1 MKSINKAVKYF
12 GNMMTPAF
20 KFLESRFDID
30 MLFTNDYVLTISESE
45 KLNHALIRE
54 LKPFAADFLNTLVS
68 CGIRIVINGPL
79 CYSTLPMYYM
89 SSLDPFN
96 VLKTTVVAT
105 SETERR
111 LWLTVVHAIRLYRA
125 LRQQPI
131 QHEMDTREGPA
142 TQEMEDQLISDEV
155 SRKNEN
161 TEITK
166 EVDDSTNAHID
177 DSVDL
182 QMIATTENFAA
193 LKELTTRNIRLVFDE
208 PLQFSTTDVAD
219 QDILVLDVPNG
230 LYRFIDTTIATAL
243 RNYTL
248 IKTDI
253 EFTFKVNA
261 NQAQCGRYIVGHYP
275 CWDQVP
281 APQDNVYRIL
291 QRDHAIIDISKSN
304 DVVYTLRY
312 ENLRPLLPIQSN
324 ELGDITG
331 GSFAR
336 IFLKCLSPMRI
347 ADTGNPICPLQVVA
361 RFVNPMLTGMRFP
374 LPVDVENRT
383 RTRNEIETEL
393 LAQGIEANPGP
404 SHVIQH
410 EALGPITRPGK
421 EKIVSAVKNVNS
433 ALGSIP
439 VFGSIWKWLGS
450 ALGNTAVAV
459 TKVIAKDQTFISNF
473 ENNLK
478 YVGMINK
485 DRPVDISH
493 PCPLLPQPVHSY
505 SYGRGAYASKKLRVE
520 PQSTTPHLP
529 GHDTIQSTQSVL
541 DLARI
546 PGLWTTF
553 TLSTSNVQGDT
564 LIELPAIPYD
574 PRYRSQLPRLGAPE
588 GLATVQLPPVSY
600 FSGMYQYYAGSITYE
615 FIPIKTA
622 SHNFSIQ
629 VAFVPFNGTPGT
641 ITEEQLQSCTWKIID
656 FRTSTEGTFD
666 VPWLSTSIMRQW
678 PIPISGVLSSN
689 NTAISGVNTG
699 IGNGS
704 RTMKDPGKVVV
715 KLVNQLNPTPIVT
728 PEIEI
733 LVMMRAHENL
743 RFMSPCQTRFPP
755 AKTQNLSWITR
766 DLNMAPA
773 ITRSPLAIF
782 DNTPPLALEMGEVQY
797 GDEMTLPDDN
807 LRQTFGPQV
816 QTMEKH
822 DNILDISRR
831 FMYHTT
837 VTGTRYFGS
846 NTSVAIDTP
855 YIATIPITVYS
866 LNAYSGETSNDDFN
880 SASYSRSI
888 PPPSTRDLFAMCF
901 RWGRGGQNF
910 VLHVLN
916 DYPVEVTYI
925 PPVDRPYHIS
935 GGLGNVLA
943 LKNTN
948 ENFTT
953 SRNAYP
959 IYAMPSAT
967 GYPNEVIEPRVNPL
981 LTIENPM
988 MNINNYMDLQA
999 PLWSFTDPVPNLN
1012 NYPQQ
1017 DLVSLTN
1024 GQLLIRQL
1032 LNFSTTNPSVA
1043 NVSANAFRIRIQSAL
1058 ADDFMFYHFMG
1069 VPPTLLSS
1077 VNSWTMTQT
1086 NNRMLTRVLTRDE
1099 IKSQLLAAGIESNP
1113 GPVMSSFFSMC
1124 NSGVQSLTNKVAII
1138 KDIKEFIQSSTSIN
1152 NKFGEIKEKGF
1163 SLLEEFKVILAAYV
1177 EGIDICALTA
1187 LALTLTAAMQ
1197 KGASRYVI
1205 CSAVLQ
1211 LFTVIGIFH
1220 TKALSSAMDSLLS
1233 IAGFSKDDEPGH
1245 EMDFDSGNA
1254 IAGTIASLFCESV
1267 SAFST
1272 LTEKPALSISYVTR
1286 TVASIFKNFNFART
1300 GAMCLFFTRMC
1311 YAVKALYTNARS
1323 WILGSAKYDLLA
1335 NDPTFIQSFMNDY
1348 DFFMNELNVSQQTY
1362 VRRHRDRYWTTVI
1375 TAYYLNNVL
1384 ATVKDSKLRNPTLV
1398 NACKDVIRRANDLK
1412 SCMLAPPVRYEPFV
1426 LWMYGPPGTGKTTMN
1441 EQLTVDMAEAIGL
1454 QTSGEP
1460 HYVRNPCDDFW
1471 NGYTGQPIVLID
1483 DAGAVD
1489 DPQIMGRALLEF
1501 QALKS
1506 SAKMRLNMAALND
1519 KQTEMTSILVGV
1531 CSNFRDWPTEMT
1543 KDKNAFKRRRDILVK
1558 VDFSPQAKAWF
1569 VQNNSMQVASKL
1581 PANLRENNAHL
1592 VFEIATDPT
1601 KNEATNRPYCS
1612 FPEFHNTVITRFKA
1626 YHETERVRVLE
1637 RYKKSIRLAQSAA
1650 NRVMD
1655 EHSLK
1660 VALETV
1666 MLGSMTDEAQ
1676 HEAVKRAYLEL
1687 KQVTPER
1694 FKELPK
1700 HSQYLLEKIKNH
1712 NISFD
1717 DSYISPSIAHVAH
1730 LASPWFKENVAPLYF
1745 AHSPDMFEFIRS
1757 RYMPW
1762 KDEERR
1768 KFDSAGN
1775 VTSPCVACQEVQSDT
1790 RGIAFI
1796 CASSTLTSQ
1805 HWICTQC
1812 KNNYVQHDADPST
1825 CPTCRT
1831 PDAFLEVHTAV
1842 TSWKFYHKVSHV
1854 LSTMKDQIKHGVRAS
1869 FDTLQQRASLIIA
1882 ASYCIFLIA
1891 MFRKI
1896 NEQVADDDDRNNNL
1910 RADIDAFIDYMG
1922 VFPDDSYIK
1931 SDGTTIFVLYGQLY
1945 DMSSGTPVL
1954 CSPKHEGPG
1963 SETSTSEK
1971 DFHSPEHSDDSNSD
1985 IPTYVMVNGKP
1996 VLKEKKKGKKS
2007 KTSSLPLS
2015 DPQPKADA
2023 PVVSETPATPSTS
2036 NVNASTTSA
2045 PPPVPSSSK
2054 TKDVFPQ
2061 CKDFDASYVLF
2072 PTVDHETC
2080 SVNHGPEE
2088 LYMKIREYTIRL
2100 DCSCG
2105 PKRQCFSLAND
2116 APHLTLEHCIET
2128 NSWNFMANI
2137 RDENNEFRSFS
2148 CPFVRCENFKCSRSI
2163 AVYQLLNYFMV
2174 QHGNDVPE
2182 GSLPPVLQSHFR
2194 PETPPPEPT
2203 PWYRWAIDYQAALVN
2218 DLCSVFMSWI
2228 KKAYEYLY
2236 ERWYWLFS
2244 AIIVMYCAWKG
2255 YRYYFDDTCGIEIT
2269 HDSPGD
2275 AKVQHAKQNR
2285 HAATRT
2291 YHRSQQSPS
2300 HDMNL
2305 SMNKRIPPQVD
2316 NIAQLILKQ
2325 RFSITC
2331 GPMIA
2336 HGFVIKTGFGV
2347 FPRHAA
2353 HLISDCQSDGV
2364 TATMKLTDGTD
2375 ILLKESIRDLVVKDG
2390 YNAEFVVI
2398 RHKRITGRDIRG
2410 HVIAPVSDDVVYPVA
2425 GYAVDIQDGYT
2436 IPIHVDHVY
2445 QLREDLGE
2453 VPERIETHRVVNDK
2467 HYVYESYMT
2476 DYIKVF
2482 GLQGTGK
2489 CCSPLIDPSGKIYGL
2504 HFAGTSVCD
2513 VKIGY
2518 SAPIFKEH
2526 FIDLDEPV
2534 AHDSLATE
2542 GLRFYSH
2549 YPNPPYH
2556 TDKSGIEKSAIHD
2569 YAWDSLTVPCIQS
2582 HKDPNYVGNSTPLL
2596 DGASTIGAR
2605 TEKPDPI
2612 VLSCATSAVADELFR
2627 YMPKPAMVPPVSLK
2641 EAVLAENHHN
2651 VEPMRL
2657 STSAGLPLVADMRV
2671 HTQKSQYVLVTEL
2684 PDGRRK
2690 VELEPNFRT
2699 VYQSHWQGR
2708 KNGVPP
2714 REPFWAHLKSERRK
2728 PAKAY
2733 SFGGTRVFNVAP
2745 LELVLSSRRVLLPFM
2760 DAFHSDPVRLH
2771 HAIGISPDS
2780 ITWTHLVETLRLRG
2794 NRLIQL
2800 DFSKFSDTLPW
2811 DFVYAA
2817 FSIIKEYYRR
2827 HNALTADVSLIID
2840 TLCYEITASL
2850 VCIGNEVYEL
2860 VNGVLQGH
2868 PLTSIINSIVNLI
2881 EQVYVWMITTKLPGT
2896 DFFKHCGIVVM
2907 GDDVVISLPEFL
2919 LPIYNGITIAKAF
2932 NDMKIKVTDE
2942 NKDPNNIQR
2951 CQKFEEFSFIS
2962 RTYQLHPYRE
2972 CYLAPSEIDA
2982 IFDSPLWIRG
2992 RDGPNNEKTIENV
3005 EQSLMLMYGHG
3016 PAMYEMYRALL
3027 QHLVPDLSLRSWFD
3041 LDYIFFVDTNMFDT
3055 MLYNRGLRQLK
3066 PGSYN
3071 LLEAKLGR
3079 TGSSHNSTNRPLE
3092 AGIGRIAFSQ
3102 SPDTTANQYHDV
3114 DFLNNVKLDTHGT
3127 VIGSYKCR
3135 CRYRCEEELMKRVA
3149 QVEERTKTPKE
3160 QFLPFTSQ
3168 EEGTRILGA
3177 RIAIAKG
3184 GEARGYPSIIAPEVG
3199 REEIHAV
3206 SF

>member
-1 MKSINKAVKYF
+1 MESNETPPIVSDERRLKSIQKAVKHF

-20 KFLESRFDID
+20 KFLETRFDIVE
-30 MLFTNDYVLTISESE
+30 LFTNEHVLTISESD
-45 KLNHALIRE
+45 KMNHAIIRE
-54 LKPFAADFLNTLVS
+54 FKPIAADFLNTLVS
-68 CGIRIVINGPL
+68 CGIRIIINGPL
-79 CYSTLPMYYM
+79 CYSTLPMCYV

-96 VLKTTVVAT
+96 ILKTIVVAP

-125 LRQQPI
+125 LNYQPI

-142 TQEMEDQLISDEV
+142 TQEMEDQLVSDEV
-155 SRKNEN
+155 SRTNEN

-177 DSVDL
+177 DDVDL

-193 LKELTTRNIRLVFDE
+193 LKELTTRNIRLVFEE
-208 PLQFSTTDVAD
+208 PLQFSTTDVAN
-219 QDILVLDVPNG
+219 QDILVLDAPNG
-230 LYRFIDTTIATAL
+230 LYRFLDTTITTAL

-281 APQDNVYRIL
+281 APQDSVYRIL
-291 QRDHAIIDISKSN
+291 QRDHAIVDISKSN

-312 ENLRPLLPIQSN
+312 ENLRPLLPIQTT

-336 IFLKCLSPMRI
+336 LFLKCLSPMRI
-347 ADTGNPICPLQVVA
+347 ADTGNPICPLQVFA

-374 LPVDVENRT
+374 LPVDVLNRT
-383 RTRNEIETEL
+383 RTRNEIQTEL
-393 LAQGIEANPGP
+393 IAQGVESNPGP
-404 SHVIQH
+404 IWLIHH
-410 EALGPITRPGK
+410 EALAPVAATPAKAKVI
-421 EKIVSAVKNVNS
+421 SAVKNVNS

-459 TKVIAKDQTFISNF
+459 TKVVAKDQTFIDNF

-493 PCPLLPQPVHSY
+493 PCPLMPQPVHSY

-553 TLSTSNVQGDT
+553 TLSTANVQGDT
-564 LIELPAIPYD
+564 LVELPAIPYD
-574 PRYRSQLPRLGAPE
+574 PRYRSQLPVLGTQNSYSIVE
-588 GLATVQLPPVSY
+588 LPPVSY

-615 FIPIKTA
+615 FIPIKTP

-629 VAFVPFNGTPGT
+629 VAFVPFNGSPGT
-641 ITEEQLQSCTWKIID
+641 TTEEQLQSCTWKSID
-656 FRTSTEGTFD
+656 FRTSTEGTFN
-666 VPWLSTSIMRQW
+666 VPWLSTSVMRQW
-678 PIPISGVLSSN
+678 PTPISGVLSAN
-689 NTAISGVNTG
+689 NVTNTQGVTIRG
-699 IGNGS
+699 GS

-766 DLNMAPA
+766 DLTQASA
-773 ITRSPLAIF
+773 FTRSPLIGAVF
-782 DNTPPLALEMGEVQY
+782 TPPPAFEMGEIQS

-807 LRQTFGPQV
+807 LRQTFGPQI

-822 DNILDISRR
+822 DNILDVSRR
-831 FMYHTT
+831 FVYHTT
-837 VTGTRYFGS
+837 LTGTRYFG
-846 NTSVAIDTP
+846 NTNATVIPNTP
-855 YIATIPITVYS
+855 YVATMPITVYS
-866 LNAYSGETSNDDFN
+866 LNTYSGEPSDVFSQVTYTR
-880 SASYSRSI
+880 AV

-901 RWGRGGQNF
+901 RWGRGGQDF
-910 VLHVLN
+910 VLHAIN
-916 DYPVEVTYI
+916 DYPIEVTYI
-925 PPVDRPYHIS
+925 PPVDYPFHIS
-935 GGLGNVLA
+935 GGLGETLS

-948 ENFTT
+948 GSGTAALNL
-953 SRNAYP
+953 YP
-959 IYAMPSAT
+959 TYAMPSAT
-967 GYPNEVIEPRVNPL
+967 GYPNEVVEPRVNPL

-999 PLWSFTDPVPNLN
+999 PLWNFTDQVPDVDD
-1012 NYPQQ
+1012 YPQQ

-1032 LNFSTTNPSVA
+1032 NTVPTTDPAVA
-1043 NVSANAFRIRIQSAL
+1043 SVSANAFKVRVQSAL

-1069 VPPTLLSS
+1069 VPPTLLLPL
-1077 VNSWTMTQT
+1077 NNWTMTQAH
-1086 NNRMLTRVLTRDE
+1086 NRMLTRVLTRDE
-1099 IKSQLLAAGIESNP
+1099 IENQLLAAGIESNP

-1124 NSGVQSLTNKVAII
+1124 NSGVQSLTDKVAII
-1138 KDIKEFIQSSTSIN
+1138 KDIKEFVRSGASVTN
-1152 NKFGEIKEKGF
+1152 TFGEIKEKGF
-1163 SLLEEFKVILAAYV
+1163 SMLEEFKVILAAYV
-1177 EGIDICALTA
+1177 EGIDICAVTA

-1197 KGASRYVI
+1197 KDASRYVI

-1220 TKALSSAMDSLLS
+1220 TKALSYAMDSLLS
-1233 IAGFSKDDEPGH
+1233 VVGFSKQDGPEH
-1245 EMDFDSGNA
+1245 EMDFESGNA
-1254 IAGTIASLFCESV
+1254 IAGIIASMFCESV

-1272 LTEKPALSISYVTR
+1272 LSEKPALSLNYVTK
-1286 TVASIFKNFNFART
+1286 TVASVFKNFNFSRT

-1398 NACKDVIRRANDLK
+1398 NACKDIIRRANDLK

-1441 EQLTVDMAEAIGL
+1441 EQITVDMAESIGL
-1454 QTSGEP
+1454 RTAGEP

-1558 VDFSPQAKAWF
+1558 VDFSPEAKAWF
-1569 VQNNSMQVASKL
+1569 LHNNSMQVASKL
-1581 PANLRENNAHL
+1581 PANIRENNAHL
-1592 VFEIATDPT
+1592 VFELATDPT
-1601 KNEATNRPYCS
+1601 KSEATNRPYCT
-1612 FPEFHNTVITRFKA
+1612 FPEFHATVVSRFKS
-1626 YHETERVRVLE
+1626 YHETESTRVLE

-1717 DSYISPSIAHVAH
+1717 DNYISPSIAHVAH
-1730 LASPWFKENVAPLYF
+1730 LATPWFKDNIAPLYF
-1745 AHSPDMFEFIRS
+1745 AHSPDMFEFIRA

-1775 VTSPCVACQEVQSDT
+1775 VTSPCVACQELQSDT

-1796 CASSTLTSQ
+1796 CASSTLTTQ
-1805 HWICTQC
+1805 HWICTRC
-1812 KNNYVQHDADPST
+1812 RDNYVHLDADPTS

-1831 PDAFLEVHTAV
+1831 PDAFLEVHSAV
-1842 TSWKFYHKVSHV
+1842 TSWKFFHKVSHV
-1854 LSTMKDQIKHGVRAS
+1854 LSTMKDQIKNGARAT
-1869 FDTLQQRASLIIA
+1869 FDVVQQRAGLIIA
-1882 ASYCIFLIA
+1882 ASYCVFLLA
-1891 MFRKI
+1891 TFKKI
-1896 NEQVADDDDRNNNL
+1896 NEQIAEDRERGNNL

-1922 VFPDDSYIK
+1922 VFPDDSYTK
-1931 SDGTTIFVLYGQLY
+1931 SDGSTIFVLYGQLY
-1945 DMSSGTPVL
+1945 DMSSGTPVP
-1954 CSPKHEGPG
+1954 CTPRHDGPG
-1963 SETSTSEK
+1963 SDTSMPDE
-1971 DFHSPEHSDDSNSD
+1971 DFHSLKESDDSHDDN
-1985 IPTYVMVNGKP
+1985 IPEYKVVNGKP
-1996 VLKEKKKGKKS
+1996 VLKEKRKGKKS
-2007 KTSSLPLS
+2007 KVTPSISTSPPPSVDPPVISERPTSS
-2015 DPQPKADA
+2015 QHKE
-2023 PVVSETPATPSTS
+2023 VY
-2036 NVNASTTSA
+2036 
-2045 PPPVPSSSK
+2045 
-2054 TKDVFPQ
+2054 PQ
-2061 CKDFDASYVLF
+2061 CKDFSLAYDLY
-2072 PTVDHETC
+2072 PQIHRETC
-2080 SVNHGPEE
+2080 STNHGLEE
-2088 LYMKIREYTIRL
+2088 LYLKIREHTTRL
-2100 DCSCG
+2100 NCSCSV
-2105 PKRQCFSLAND
+2105 KDQCFSLDVD
-2116 APHLTLEHCIET
+2116 APHLTIEYCTET

-2137 RDENNEFRSFS
+2137 RDENNEFRSYS
-2148 CPFVRCENFKCSRSI
+2148 CPFVNCENFKCARSV

-2182 GSLPPVLQSHFR
+2182 GPLPPLLQSHFR
-2194 PETPPPEPT
+2194 PESPPPEPV
-2203 PWYRWAIDYQAALVN
+2203 PWYKWAIDYQAALVK
-2218 DLCSVFMSWI
+2218 DLCSIFLTWI
-2228 KKAYEYLY
+2228 KKAYDLLY

-2244 AIIVMYCAWKG
+2244 AILVMFCAWKG
-2255 YRYYFDDTCGIEIT
+2255 YRYYFDETCGIEIQ
-2269 HDSPGD
+2269 HESPGD
-2275 AKVQHAKQNR
+2275 AKQQHAKQNR

-2291 YHRSQQSPS
+2291 YHRGQHQPT

-2325 RFSITC
+2325 RFSISC

-2336 HGFVIKTGFGV
+2336 HGFVIKTGFAV

-2353 HLISDCQSDGV
+2353 HLISDCQKDGV
-2364 TATMKLTDGTD
+2364 STTMKLTDGTD
-2375 ILLKESIRDLVVKDG
+2375 ILLKEIVRDLVVVDG

-2398 RHKRITGRDIRG
+2398 KHKRLTGRDIRG
-2410 HVIAPVSDDVVYPVA
+2410 HILAPVTDDVNYSVA
-2425 GYAVDIQDGYT
+2425 GYAVDIQDGFT
-2436 IPIHVDHVY
+2436 LPIHVDYVY

-2453 VPERIETHRVVNDK
+2453 VPEKIDTHRVVNDK
-2467 HYVYESYMT
+2467 HYVYESFMT

-2482 GLQGTGK
+2482 GIQGTGK
-2489 CCSPLIDPSGKIYGL
+2489 CCSPLLDPSGKIYGL

-2518 SAPIFKEH
+2518 SAPIFKEQ

-2534 AHDSLATE
+2534 NHDSLATE

-2612 VLSCATSAVADELFR
+2612 VLGCATSAVADELFR
-2627 YMPKPAMVPPVSLK
+2627 FMPKPVMIAPVSLK

-2671 HTQKSQYVLVTEL
+2671 HTRKSQYVLVTEL
-2684 PDGRRK
+2684 PDGKRK

-2699 VYQSHWQGR
+2699 VYQSHWQSR

-2745 LELVLSSRRVLLPFM
+2745 LELVITSRRVLLPFM

-2780 ITWTHLVETLRLRG
+2780 LTWTYLVETLRLRG

-2827 HNALTADVSLIID
+2827 HNSLTADVSYIID

-2881 EQVYVWMITTKLPGT
+2881 EQVYVWMLVTKLPGA

-2919 LPIYNGITIAKAF
+2919 LPTYNGITIAQAF

-2942 NKDPNNIQR
+2942 NKDPDNIQR

-2992 RDGPNNEKTIENV
+2992 RDGPYNEKTIENV

-3027 QHLVPDLSLRSWFD
+3027 QHLVPELSLRSWFD

-3055 MLYNRGLRQLK
+3055 MLYNRGMRQLK
-3066 PGSYN
+3066 PGNYN

-3079 TGSSHNSTNRPLE
+3079 TGSSQPSSDRPLE
-3092 AGIGRIAFSQ
+3092 AGIGRSAFSQ

-3149 QVEERTKTPKE
+3149 QVEERTRTPKE

-3184 GEARGYPSIIAPEVG
+3184 GEARGYSSIIAPEMG

>member
-1 MKSINKAVKYF
+1 MESNETPPIVSDERRMKSIQKAVKHF
-12 GNMMTPAF
+12 GDMMTPAL
-20 KFLESRFDID
+20 KFLETRFDIVE
-30 MLFTNDYVLTISESE
+30 LFTNEHVLMISESD
-45 KLNHALIRE
+45 KMNHATIRE
-54 LKPFAADFLNTLVS
+54 FKPIAADFLNTLVS
-68 CGIRIVINGPL
+68 CGIRIMINGPL
-79 CYSTLPMYYM
+79 CYSTLPMCYV

-96 VLKTTVVAT
+96 ILKTIVVAP

-111 LWLTVVHAIRLYRA
+111 LWLTVIHAIRLHRA
-125 LRQQPI
+125 LNYQPI

-142 TQEMEDQLISDEV
+142 TQEMEDQLVSDEV

-177 DSVDL
+177 DDVDL

-193 LKELTTRNIRLVFDE
+193 LKELTTRNIRLIFEE
-208 PLQFSTTDVAD
+208 PLQFSTTNAPN
-219 QDILVLDVPNG
+219 QDILVLDAPNG
-230 LYRFIDTTIATAL
+230 LYRFLDTTIATAL

-281 APQDNVYRIL
+281 APQDSVYRIL

-312 ENLRPLLPIQSN
+312 ENLRPLLPIQTT

-336 IFLKCLSPMRI
+336 LFLKCLSPMRI
-347 ADTGNPICPLQVVA
+347 ADTGNPICPLQVIA

-374 LPVDVENRT
+374 LPVDVSNRVRT
-383 RTRNEIETEL
+383 REEIEAEL
-393 LAQGIEANPGP
+393 IAQGVESNPGP
-404 SHVIQH
+404 IWLVQH
-410 EALGPITRPGK
+410 EALAPIATSAGK
-421 EKIVSAVKNVNS
+421 ANVVSAVKNVNS

-439 VFGSIWKWLGS
+439 VFGSLWKWLGS

-459 TKVIAKDQTFISNF
+459 TKLVAKDQTFIDNF

-478 YVGMINK
+478 YIGMINK

-493 PCPLLPQPVHSY
+493 PSPLLPQPVHSY
-505 SYGRGAYASKKLRVE
+505 SYGRGAYASKKLRIE

-529 GHDTIQSTQSVL
+529 GHETIQSTQSVL

-553 TLSTSNVQGDT
+553 TLSTANVQGDT

-574 PRYRSQLPRLGAPE
+574 PRYRSQLPILGTQNSYSVVE
-588 GLATVQLPPVSY
+588 LPPVTY

-615 FIPIKTA
+615 FIPIKTP

-629 VAFVPFNGTPGT
+629 VAFVPFNGDPGT
-641 ITEEQLQSCTWKIID
+641 TTEEQLQSCTWKVID
-656 FRTSTEGTFD
+656 FRSSTEGTFN

-678 PIPISGVLSSN
+678 PYPFTGALGSN
-689 NTAISGVNTG
+689 NALIAQGTTIQSGSV
-699 IGNGS
+699 
-704 RTMKDPGKVVV
+704 TMKDPGKVVV

-755 AKTQNLSWITR
+755 AKTQNLTWITR
-766 DLNMAPA
+766 DLTSTTVP
-773 ITRSPLAIF
+773 TRSPLIGAVF
-782 DNTPPLALEMGEVQY
+782 ARPSFEMGEIQA

-807 LRQTFGPQV
+807 LRQAFGPQV
-816 QTMEKH
+816 QTLEKH
-822 DNILDISRR
+822 DNVLDISRR

-837 VTGTRYFGS
+837 LTGTKYFGNDS
-846 NTSVAIDTP
+846 TAVIGSAP
-855 YIATIPITVYS
+855 YIATMPITVYS
-866 LNAYSGETSNDDFN
+866 LNTYSGDPISDTF
-880 SASYSRSI
+880 SRTTYAQSI
-888 PPPSTRDLFAMCF
+888 PPINIRELFAMCF
-901 RWGRGGQNF
+901 RWGRGGQDF
-910 VLHVLN
+910 VLHQLN
-916 DYPVEVTYI
+916 NQPIEVSYI
-925 PPVDRPYHIS
+925 PPVDYPYHIS
-935 GGLGNVLA
+935 GGIGAA
-943 LKNTN
+943 LSLKTSGTN
-948 ENFTT
+948 L
-953 SRNAYP
+953 YP
-959 IYAMPSAT
+959 VYAMPSAT
-967 GYPNEVIEPRVNPL
+967 GYANEVIEPRVNPL
-981 LTIENPM
+981 LTVENPM
-988 MNINNYMDLQA
+988 LNINNYMDLQA
-999 PLWSFTDPVPNLN
+999 PLWTFDDELPDVAS
-1012 NYPQQ
+1012 YPQQ

-1032 LNFSTTNPSVA
+1032 TNEIVNNTTFASV
-1043 NVSANAFRIRIQSAL
+1043 SENAFKVRIQSAL

-1069 VPPTLLSS
+1069 VPPTLLTPI
-1077 VNSWTMTQT
+1077 NNWTMTQSH
-1086 NNRMLTRVLTRDE
+1086 NRMLTRVLTRDE
-1099 IKSQLLAAGIESNP
+1099 IENQLLAAGIESNP

-1124 NSGVQSLTNKVAII
+1124 NSGVQSLTDKVAII
-1138 KDIKEFIQSSTSIN
+1138 KDIKEFIHSGTSVTN
-1152 NKFGEIKEKGF
+1152 TFGEIKEKGF
-1163 SLLEEFKVILAAYV
+1163 SMLEEFKVILAAYV
-1177 EGIDICALTA
+1177 EGIDICAVTA

-1197 KGASRYVI
+1197 KDASRYVI

-1220 TKALSSAMDSLLS
+1220 TKALSHAMDSLLS
-1233 IAGFSKDDEPGH
+1233 VVGFSKEGEPEH
-1245 EMDFDSGNA
+1245 EMDFESGNA
-1254 IAGTIASLFCESV
+1254 IAGIIASMFCESV

-1272 LTEKPALSISYVTR
+1272 LSEKPALSINYVTK
-1286 TVASIFKNFNFART
+1286 TVASVFRNFNFSRT

-1398 NACKDVIRRANDLK
+1398 NACKDIIRRANDLK

-1426 LWMYGPPGTGKTTMN
+1426 LWMWGPPGTGKTTMN
-1441 EQLTVDMAEAIGL
+1441 EQITVDMAESIGL
-1454 QTSGEP
+1454 RTSGEP

-1483 DAGAVD
+1483 DAGAVN

-1543 KDKNAFKRRRDILVK
+1543 IDKNAFKRRRDILVK
-1558 VDFSPQAKAWF
+1558 VDFSPEAKAWF
-1569 VQNNSMQVASKL
+1569 VHNNSMQVASKL
-1581 PANLRENNAHL
+1581 PENIRANNAHL
-1592 VFEIATDPT
+1592 VFALATDPT
-1601 KNEATNRPYCS
+1601 KSEATDRPYCT
-1612 FPEFHNTVITRFKA
+1612 FPEFHATVMSRFKS
-1626 YHETERVRVLE
+1626 YHETESARVLE

-1687 KQVTPER
+1687 QQVTPER

-1700 HSQYLLEKIKNH
+1700 HSQYLLEKMKNH

-1730 LASPWFKENVAPLYF
+1730 LATPWFKDNIAPLYF
-1745 AHSPDMFEFIRS
+1745 AHSPDMFEFIRA

-1768 KFDSAGN
+1768 RFDSAGN
-1775 VTSPCVACQEVQSDT
+1775 VTSPCVTCQELQSDI

-1796 CASSTLTSQ
+1796 CASSTLTNQ
-1805 HWICTQC
+1805 HWICTRC
-1812 KNNYVQHDADPST
+1812 RDNYVQLDADPTT

-1831 PDAFLEVHTAV
+1831 ADAFLEVHSAV

-1854 LSTMKDQIKHGVRAS
+1854 LSTMKDQIKNGARAT
-1869 FDTLQQRASLIIA
+1869 FDVVQQRANLIIA
-1882 ASYCIFLIA
+1882 ASYCVFLLA
-1891 MFRKI
+1891 MFKKI
-1896 NEQVADDDDRNNNL
+1896 NDQVAEERERGNNL
-1910 RADIDAFIDYMG
+1910 RVDVDAFIDYMG
-1922 VFPDDSYIK
+1922 VFPDDSYTK
-1931 SDGTTIFVLYGQLY
+1931 SDGSTIFILNGQLY
-1945 DMSSGTPVL
+1945 DMSTGTPVP
-1954 CSPKHEGPG
+1954 CTPKHDGPG
-1963 SETSTSEK
+1963 SDTSTSDK
-1971 DFHSPEHSDDSNSD
+1971 DFHSPKGSDDSGDDD
-1985 IPTYVMVNGKP
+1985 IPEYIVVKGKP
-1996 VLKEKKKGKKS
+1996 VLKEKVKK
-2007 KTSSLPLS
+2007 
-2015 DPQPKADA
+2015 PK
-2023 PVVSETPATPSTS
+2023 VSPSTS
-2036 NVNASTTSA
+2036 KPPN
-2045 PPPVPSSSK
+2045 PPVIPEIPVIPSSNHHNE
-2054 TKDVFPQ
+2054 VFPQ
-2061 CKDFDASYVLF
+2061 CKDFALAYNLF
-2072 PTVDHETC
+2072 PQVNRETC
-2080 SVNHGPEE
+2080 SADHAREE
-2088 LYMKIREYTIRL
+2088 LYLKIREHTTRFKCN
-2100 DCSCG
+2100 CSV
-2105 PKRQCFSLAND
+2105 KDQCFSLDID
-2116 APHLTLEHCIET
+2116 APHLTIEHCVET

-2137 RDENNEFRSFS
+2137 RDENNEFKSYS
-2148 CPFVRCENFKCSRSI
+2148 CPFTNCENFKCVRSI

-2182 GSLPPVLQSHFR
+2182 GPLPPLLQSHFR
-2194 PETPPPEPT
+2194 PESPPPEPV
-2203 PWYRWAIDYQAALVN
+2203 PWYKWAINYQAALVK
-2218 DLCSVFMSWI
+2218 DLCSVFLAWI
-2228 KKAYEYLY
+2228 KRAYDLLY

-2244 AIIVMYCAWKG
+2244 AILVMFCAWKG
-2255 YRYYFDDTCGIEIT
+2255 YRYYFDDACGIEIQ
-2269 HDSPGD
+2269 HESPGD
-2275 AKVQHAKQNR
+2275 AKQQHAKQNR

-2291 YHRSQQSPS
+2291 YHRGQHQPT
-2300 HDMNL
+2300 HNMNL

-2325 RFSITC
+2325 RFSISC

-2336 HGFVIKTGFGV
+2336 HGFVLKTGFAL

-2353 HLISDCQSDGV
+2353 HLISDCQKDGV
-2364 TATMKLTDGTD
+2364 STTMRLTDGTD
-2375 ILLKESIRDLVVKDG
+2375 IMLKELVRDLVVKDG
-2390 YNAEFVVI
+2390 HNAEFVVI
-2398 RHKRITGRDIRG
+2398 KHKRLTGRDIRG
-2410 HVIAPVSDDVVYPVA
+2410 HILAPVTDDVTYSVA
-2425 GYAVDIQDGYT
+2425 GYAVDIQDGLT
-2436 IPIHVDHVY
+2436 LPIHVDYVY

-2453 VPERIETHRVVNDK
+2453 VPEKIETHRVVNDK
-2467 HYVYESYMT
+2467 HYVYESFMT
-2476 DYIKVF
+2476 DYIKIF

-2489 CCSPLIDPSGKIYGL
+2489 CCSPLLDPSGKIYGL

-2518 SAPIFKEH
+2518 SAPIFKEQ

-2556 TDKSGIEKSAIHD
+2556 TEKSGIEKSAIYD

-2612 VLSCATSAVADELFR
+2612 VLGCATSAVADELFR
-2627 YMPKPAMVPPVSLK
+2627 FMPKPTMIAPVSLK
-2641 EAVLAENHHN
+2641 EAVLAENHQN

-2671 HTQKSQYVLVTEL
+2671 HTRKSQYVLVTEL
-2684 PDGRRK
+2684 PDGKRK

-2699 VYQSHWQGR
+2699 VYQSHWQSR

-2733 SFGGTRVFNVAP
+2733 AFGGTRVFNVAP
-2745 LELVLSSRRVLLPFM
+2745 LELVLTSRRVLLPFM

-2780 ITWTHLVETLRLRG
+2780 ITWTHLVETLRVRG

-2827 HNALTADVSLIID
+2827 HNSLTADVSYIID

-2850 VCIGNEVYEL
+2850 VCIGDEVYEL

-2881 EQVYVWMITTKLPGT
+2881 EQVYVWMLVTKLPGA

-2919 LPIYNGITIAKAF
+2919 LPTYNGITIAQAF

-2942 NKDPNNIQR
+2942 NKDPDNIQR
-2951 CQKFEEFSFIS
+2951 CQKFEDFSFIS

-2992 RDGPNNEKTIENV
+2992 KDGPYNEKTIENV

-3027 QHLVPDLSLRSWFD
+3027 QHLVPELSLRSWFD

-3055 MLYNRGLRQLK
+3055 MLYNRGMRQLK
-3066 PGSYN
+3066 PGNYN
-3071 LLEAKLGR
+3071 LLEARLGR
-3079 TGSSHNSTNRPLE
+3079 TGSSQPSSNRPLE
-3092 AGIGRIAFSQ
+3092 AGIGRSAFSQ

-3184 GEARGYPSIIAPEVG
+3184 GEARGYSSIIAPEVG